1 MFANHGKNN
10 YFTFSGLIENFV
22 SCVSDIW
29 PDMAFVLVAAASR
42 AIALSCSH
50 H

>member
-1 MFANHGKNN
+1 MFTNHGKNN

-22 SCVSDIW
+22 SGIW